1 MTGNVVSPGVIA
13 TEIVESNLGPE
24 EMVVLQG
31 QISLHRLGKPGE
43 IAPGVAFLAS
53 DAALHVNGAV
63 IDVPG
68 GRCEFVFP

>member
-1 MTGNVVSPGVIA
+1 
-13 TEIVESNLGPE
+13 
-24 EMVVLQG
+24 MVVLQG